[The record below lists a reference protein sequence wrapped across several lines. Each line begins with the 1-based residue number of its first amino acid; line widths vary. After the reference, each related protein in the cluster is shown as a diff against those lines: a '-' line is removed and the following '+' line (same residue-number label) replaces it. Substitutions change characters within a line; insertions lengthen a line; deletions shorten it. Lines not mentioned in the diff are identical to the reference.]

1 MGRLEIPKSIYMYL
15 QTSGVTYT
23 GLIPGDLFTVPPSVT
38 APQLLMMTWIVNWSF
53 WPLPPL

>member
-1 MGRLEIPKSIYMYL
+1 MYL
-15 QTSGVTYT
+15 QTSGVTYI

>member
-1 MGRLEIPKSIYMYL
+1 MYL
-15 QTSGVTYT
+15 QTSGVTYI

-38 APQLLMMTWIVNWSF
+38 VPQLLMMTWIVNWSF